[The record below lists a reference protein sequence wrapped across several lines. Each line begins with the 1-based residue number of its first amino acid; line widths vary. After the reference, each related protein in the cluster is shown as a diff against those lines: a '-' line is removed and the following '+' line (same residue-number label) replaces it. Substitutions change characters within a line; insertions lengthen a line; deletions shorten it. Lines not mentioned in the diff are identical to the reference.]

1 MAGKSISR
9 SMRCVL
15 WLACGLPGLATAQQ
29 LIRTQVESPAD
40 HAALGSQYRDTLAES
55 ARYLRTDQPAEA
67 IALLGP
73 VLAYCDSQQQRQNL
87 RFVSVSSQAQYERY
101 LASRGADT
109 TPVEWLDMACTR
121 AYFGVGY
128 ALVEQRRFAEALPYL
143 DKAAALAPYFPDAV
157 NERGGALNQLH
168 RHEEALASYRQV
180 LALAEAEPSAAYMV
194 PLAWRGIGY
203 ALIEQQDWDGARQ
216 AYEYS
221 LTLDPDNPTALS
233 ELTYIRQR
241 APRP

>member
-1 MAGKSISR
+1 
-9 SMRCVL
+9 MRCVL
-15 WLACGLPGLATAQQ
+15 WFACGLPGLANAQQ
-29 LIRTQVESPAD
+29 LIRTEVASPVD
-40 HAALGSQYRDTLAES
+40 HAAIGSQYRDAIAQS
-55 ARYLRTDQPAEA
+55 ARHLRSDQPAEA
-67 IALLGP
+67 IAVLGP